1 MVSDFSEIDWEWN
14 DATNCHM
21 ESFDWV
27 KLWDFFAAEIAMD
40 FHRMFNISGIEL
52 SKGMNRRQL
61 DGTFLAWHFLSET
74 MVLFPISIFLH
85 QFSAENHPKGGSFL
99 SVCQA
104 SWLWCP
110 GSKWSQ
116 ETLLRL
122 CTLVCSQTWLQRPR
136 GWRRFRFFSSF
147 LFSCKSLCWQIP
159 DPLDQQKCC
168 FGRGIRIGNGIE
180 YYDQLISK
188 SSPTDTGTWIAF
200 FSCIDEPVPWNIVS
214 LLFWTLIRRDVSL

>member
-1 MVSDFSEIDWEWN
+1 MGPTTVLNNTNCISSGAGSPWNLWEDNPYVPKDEQIVPTALLFALCVVIPLGKQPFLFGQCRELTICQASRMVSDFSEIDREWN

-52 SKGMNRRQL
+52 SKGMTRRQL

-122 CTLVCSQTWLQRPR
+122 CTLVCSQTWL
-136 GWRRFRFFSSF
+136 
-147 LFSCKSLCWQIP
+147 
-159 DPLDQQKCC
+159 
-168 FGRGIRIGNGIE
+168 
-180 YYDQLISK
+180 
-188 SSPTDTGTWIAF
+188 
-200 FSCIDEPVPWNIVS
+200 
-214 LLFWTLIRRDVSL
+214 

>member
-1 MVSDFSEIDWEWN
+1 MVFTASSSDWYLNRSSVIVGPANVLNNTNSISSGAGSLEPKNPSDLWEDNPYVPKDEQIVPTALLFALCVVIPLGKQQFCLVSVGSWRFVRRLEWFRVSLRLIGNEMMLRTVTWNLSIEWN
-14 DATNCHM
+14 SET
-21 ESFDWV
+21 F
-27 KLWDFFAAEIAMD
+27 LD

-52 SKGMNRRQL
+52 SKGMTRRQL

-122 CTLVCSQTWLQRPR
+122 CTLVCSQTWL
-136 GWRRFRFFSSF
+136 
-147 LFSCKSLCWQIP
+147 
-159 DPLDQQKCC
+159 
-168 FGRGIRIGNGIE
+168 
-180 YYDQLISK
+180 
-188 SSPTDTGTWIAF
+188 
-200 FSCIDEPVPWNIVS
+200 
-214 LLFWTLIRRDVSL
+214 